1 MAQPTRVLPSA
12 MRERLNIGAVLVCAY
27 DDEERCRP
35 IRIPGSITL
44 KELES
49 RLDTLS
55 WDRELVFY
63 CG

>member
-1 MAQPTRVLPSA
+1 MVQPTRILPSN
-12 MRERLNIGAVLVCAY
+12 MRERLNSGAVLVCAY
-27 DDEERCRP
+27 DDEERCR
-35 IRIPGSITL
+35 RMKIPGSITL
-44 KELES
+44 QELES

>member
-1 MAQPTRVLPSA
+1 